1 MKINLFLNPRLW
13 AVTLFGFTSGLPL
26 ALASTTLQAWFTQT
40 GVNVVTIGAITLLGI
55 PYTFKFLWAPLL
67 DHYRLAFLGERKAW
81 ILITQAL
88 LALGLLI
95 IANLEPSHEAMLMG
109 FITLAI
115 AFFSATQDVAVDA
128 YRTDILHTQ
137 ERGLG
142 ASYYI
147 FAYRIAM
154 LLSGGLALVF
164 ADYWGWKTTYE
175 IMALLM
181 LLCMLP
187 SLKTPNLPKVV
198 SQETFL
204 WSTIKQSLG
213 EILQRDHVVLLLA
226 FIACYKLGD
235 AFALTLMTNF
245 LLKGLGFTLTEVGLA
260 YKFVY
265 FIAAVLGA
273 FVGGAILLRLNI
285 YRALLWFGFAQS
297 FSILTFLFLAWVGKN
312 YYLMISSI
320 FIETFCNGLSTAA
333 FITFLM
339 SLCDRRYSAT
349 QYALFSALAFIGRT
363 FLGPVAGYIV
373 LKLGWIEFYLCA
385 FLLSLPCLLLLLPLG
400 SRVSRYAPAPAE

>member
-1 MKINLFLNPRLW
+1 
-13 AVTLFGFTSGLPL
+13 
-26 ALASTTLQAWFTQT
+26 
-40 GVNVVTIGAITLLGI
+40 
-55 PYTFKFLWAPLL
+55 
-67 DHYRLAFLGERKAW
+67 
-81 ILITQAL
+81 
-88 LALGLLI
+88 
-95 IANLEPSHEAMLMG
+95 
-109 FITLAI
+109 
-115 AFFSATQDVAVDA
+115 
-128 YRTDILHTQ
+128 
-137 ERGLG
+137 
-142 ASYYI
+142 
-147 FAYRIAM
+147 M